1 VKERT
6 VSVWK
11 IVPWLVAA
19 CVLVLLAGC
28 SGTETASPAGGTLR
42 VAINP
47 GFVPFEQIENGQL
60 TGFDV
65 DLANALANK
74 LGKKAVFD
82 QMPFTSLLAAVKSGR
97 ADIAISGI
105 LDTPERRK
113 EVTFSTPYVFDSFVM
128 TVSSSNQSV
137 TKLSDLAQSK
147 IAVQVG
153 TVPEEFVKEKL
164 PSATLVTVQDTPSA
178 FQLVAQ
184 GRADAVVTDAPVA
197 GYYVKKVG
205 GLKLLPT
212 PLNTAQPVAAVLPPN
227 SALLPQVNDALTALD
242 ADGTLNTMRQ
252 KWFGDT
258 VSQSGT

>member
-1 VKERT
+1 VR
-6 VSVWK
+6 VCS
-11 IVPWLVAA
+11 LVRLILVA
-19 CVLVLLAGC
+19 CVLALLAGC
-28 SGTETASPAGGTLR
+28 SNSEAGAPAGGTLR

-60 TGFDV
+60 VGFDV
-65 DLANALANK
+65 DLANALADK
-74 LGKKAVFD
+74 LGKKAAFD

-113 EVTFSTPYVFDSFVM
+113 EVAFSKAYVRDSFVL
-128 TVSSSNQSV
+128 TVNESNQSV
-137 TKLSDLAQSK
+137 KDLADLAHAK

-153 TVPEEFVKEKL
+153 TVPEKL
-164 PSATLVTVQDTPSA
+164 PAAQFVTVQDTPSA

-212 PLNTAQPVAAVLPPN
+212 PLNTAQPIAAVVPLN
-227 SALLPQVNDALTALD
+227 SPLLPQVNSALDALD
-242 ADGTLNTMRQ
+242 ADGTLAKLRQ
-252 KWFGDT
+252 QWFGDT
-258 VSQSGT
+258 TAQNGA

>member
-1 VKERT
+1 M
-6 VSVWK
+6 SVWK
-11 IVPWLVAA
+11 AVRLLVAA
-19 CVLVLLAGC
+19 CVLALLVGC
-28 SGTETASPAGGTLR
+28 SSTEAGSSGGTLR

-47 GFVPFEQIENGQL
+47 GFVPFEQIEGGQL

-65 DLANALANK
+65 DLANALADK

-113 EVTFSTPYVFDSFVM
+113 EVAFSTPYVYDSFVM

-197 GYYVKKVG
+197 GYYVKRVG

-227 SALLPQVNDALTALD
+227 SPLLSQVNDVLSALD